1 MIIPTWDIDRSI
13 LTAAQK
19 AHSVTRVVIC
29 GTLLQSLSPGT
40 LFNPA
45 NTITEDSYNP
55 TTYEQ
60 GRAGPWREAY
70 MFSKTNAERKT
81 WAWYEENGG
90 VEGTGFDIVMLLP
103 PMITGRSPQVSIR
116 GPFGFIN

>member
-1 MIIPTWDIDRSI
+1 MIIPTWSIDHNI

-19 AHSVTRVVIC
+19 ADSVSRVIIC

-40 LFNPA
+40 LFNRA
-45 NTITEDSYNP
+45 NIITEESYNP
-55 TTYEQ
+55 TTYEE
-60 GRAGPWREAY
+60 GKAGPWREAY

-90 VEGTGFDIVMLLP
+90 VESVGFDIVMLLP
-103 PMITGRSPQVSIR
+103 PMITGRSPQVSVR
-116 GPFGFIN
+116 GGFGFVD